1 MCINMYTYVYTLEIP
16 MELWN
21 IFLGK
26 KNVRLHDGLVNNTTL
41 RVNNNTSVKKD
52 FTKQGT

>member
-1 MCINMYTYVYTLEIP
+1 MYTYVYTLEIP